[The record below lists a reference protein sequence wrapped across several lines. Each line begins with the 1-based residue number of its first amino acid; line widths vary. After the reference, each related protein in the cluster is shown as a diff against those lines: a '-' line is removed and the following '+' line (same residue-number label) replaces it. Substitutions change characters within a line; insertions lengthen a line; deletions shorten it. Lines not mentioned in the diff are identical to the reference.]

1 MRRRVVLLFTTV
13 AAARAGAIR
22 AGIVGPAESKKKILA
37 FGLLVVIVASS
48 LLMLAGADPA
58 QASTTFTVTNTA
70 DPGDG
75 TCNASGCTLREA
87 IEAAN
92 DTPGKDAIHFHIGGG
107 GVQTIKPKSVLPTIE
122 DAVTIDGYTQTG
134 ATKNTLTQGTNAVLK
149 IELNGEDTEPEATA
163 SGLHIMAS
171 NSVVKGLAINRFGGI
186 GISIGGVAAVAQG
199 NRVVGNFI
207 GTDPGGTIDLGNDS
221 RGVVMF
227 REGTS
232 DNTIGGSRPAA
243 RNLISGN
250 QGGGVGIFSSSSDNA
265 VQGNLIGTKK
275 DGRGVLTNAGN
286 GVFIDG
292 GATDNLIGGT
302 LSGTANTIAF
312 NGGDGVTVGHPDEHM
327 VGPDNSTGNSILRN
341 SIFENGL
348 GIDLVGGSEIGF
360 GTTANDEGD
369 EDEGP
374 NNLQNKPVLT
384 SAATGGG
391 STTVQG
397 TLNSTP
403 DETFTIQFFSNPPT
417 GGAEGKKYIGSKHV
431 TTNENGNDSFTFS
444 PAQKVPELH
453 GITATATDPDG
464 NTSEFSTAQVVV

>member
-1 MRRRVVLLFTTV
+1 M
-13 AAARAGAIR
+13 
-22 AGIVGPAESKKKILA
+22 A
-37 FGLLVVIVASS
+37 FGLLLMMVALS
-48 LLMLAGADPA
+48 LLMLAGANPA
-58 QASTTFTVTNTA
+58 RASTTFTVTNTA
-70 DPGDG
+70 DPGNGICD
-75 TCNASGCTLREA
+75 ASGCTLREA
-87 IEAAN
+87 IDAAN
-92 DTPGKDAIHFHIGGG
+92 DTPGKDAIHFNIGGG

-134 ATKNTLTQGTNAVLK
+134 ASKNALTQGTNAVLK
-149 IELNGEDTEPEATA
+149 IEISGEDAGPTT
-163 SGLHIMAS
+163 SGFLIRAS
-171 NSVVKGLAINRFGGI
+171 NSVVKGLAINRFRGI
-186 GISIGGVAAVAQG
+186 GLQIGGPAADAQD

-207 GTDPGGTIDLGNDS
+207 GTDPGGTTDLGNNG
-221 RGVVMF
+221 RGVVIF
-227 REGTS
+227 SEGTS
-232 DNTIGGSRPAA
+232 DNTIGGSRPAG

-341 SIFENGL
+341 SIFENAL

-374 NNLQNKPVLT
+374 NNLQNKPRIGLAKN
-384 SAATGGG
+384 SGGE
-391 STTVQG
+391 TTVQG
-397 TLNSTP
+397 ILDSTP
-403 DETFTIQFFSNPPT
+403 NKTFKIQFFSNPAGDPL
-417 GGAEGKKYIGSKHV
+417 EGKKYIGAKSV
-431 TTNENGNDSFTFS
+431 TTNANGNDSFSFK
-444 PAQKVPELH
+444 PENKVTA
-453 GITATATDPDG
+453 GQNITATATRNSTGD
-464 NTSEFSTAQVVV
+464 TSEFSAPEEVV